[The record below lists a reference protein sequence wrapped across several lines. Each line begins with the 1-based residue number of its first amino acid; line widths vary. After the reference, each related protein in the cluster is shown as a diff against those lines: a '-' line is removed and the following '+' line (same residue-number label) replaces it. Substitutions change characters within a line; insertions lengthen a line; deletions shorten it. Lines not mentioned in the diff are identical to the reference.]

1 MAEHT
6 RLAAAGLFLALTLA
20 VVPALLPVNL
30 ARAGSGP
37 RVQAAAQFL
46 AAAPLPAA
54 ARTPALVHL
63 RGGEFAPPQTTP
75 ASPAPSES
83 VLRIAMS
90 QAAPRDHTVAPGETL
105 WRISQDAGI
114 GVDALRAANHLTLG
128 ALLHA
133 GQVLMVPPVDPWS
146 KAGQTHEVAP
156 GETLWGISRAAGLR
170 VETLAAA
177 NHLTLDAL
185 LHPGQTLVVPSQD
198 ISASAAA
205 VVRRSGAREL
215 APAADSGLS
224 GAPLSLPPGV
234 DFRSLGQPS
243 EGMITS
249 RFGWRTHPI
258 FGTREFHT
266 GVDIANHMGTPIR
279 SAEAGIVR
287 FVGWMSGYGR
297 LVIVTHGNGLETS
310 YSHLSSM
317 LVRLGQRVI
326 RGQVLGLMGSTGWST
341 GPHLFFEIR
350 RNGLA
355 LDPAPFLRGTTTSAS
370 ATDTAPATPST
381 VVEDAQGGQPAAA
394 QGAHASASQGGPAS
408 ASSAAPA
415 PASAAAQSDEHRTIS
430 GTPEP

>member
-20 VVPALLPVNL
+20 VVPALLPINL
-30 ARAGSGP
+30 AHADSGQ

-46 AAAPLPAA
+46 ASAHPAA
-54 ARTPALVHL
+54 ARIPALVRL
-63 RGGEFAPPQTTP
+63 RGGELVPPQTIS

-83 VLRIAMS
+83 VLRMAMS

-146 KAGQTHEVAP
+146 TKAGQTHEVAP

-198 ISASAAA
+198 ISASAAS
-205 VVRRSGAREL
+205 VVRRSGSRGA

-243 EGMITS
+243 AGMITS

-266 GVDIANHMGTPIR
+266 GVDIANHVGTPIR
-279 SAEAGIVR
+279 SAEAGMVR

-341 GPHLFFEIR
+341 GPHLFFEVR
-350 RNGLA
+350 RNGVA
-355 LDPAPFLRGTTTSAS
+355 LDPAPFLRGTTASAS
-370 ATDTAPATPST
+370 ATDTAPATLAT
-381 VVEDAQGGQPAAA
+381 VVE
-394 QGAHASASQGGPAS
+394 GAQGGPAT

-415 PASAAAQSDEHRTIS
+415 PASASQSDEHRTIS